1 MPTTSQDDVLQRLNA
16 TLERAPLPDRLRL
29 SGQALAERLASP
41 VRLSFMGRPGVGKTT
56 LIRALFGPGAQA
68 LNGGAPTYELVYGDA
83 PWARVTR
90 ADGTQCDVDGADVED
105 ILALAPV
112 FIELHRP
119 CPDLRSVSVLE
130 LVTDGSPAE
139 LSVAAPWAAKRCNIP
154 IWCTKAFDRREAQIW
169 SKVPAAYKDHAILVL
184 TQADTVPSQ
193 ELVARLDQAY
203 ETEGTGFCI
212 IAPVAAEHALNM
224 QVSDS
229 TDAEAVLAASGIGA
243 LRAEIFRRVHQGRQ
257 LDLDHAE
264 IFLSRFEK
272 PKARKLSKPRPSL
285 QPNELQKGD
294 GSKALKSG
302 AELVQQQAQE
312 MLIDIEEFGPFATGK
327 IVERCLETANKL
339 VDLIADDT
347 PVDAP
352 SQLAHSAASDA
363 ADMLLL
369 MTLENTADAAEDAVH
384 LMLQVKRELDL
395 AA

>member
-1 MPTTSQDDVLQRLNA
+1 MPTTFQDDVLQRLNA

-68 LNGGAPTYELVYGDA
+68 LNGGAPTYELAYGDA
-83 PWARVTR
+83 PWARVTLE
-90 ADGTQCDVDGADVED
+90 DGTHCDVDGADVED

-139 LSVAAPWAAKRCNIP
+139 LSVAAPWAAKRSNIP

-184 TQADTVPSQ
+184 TQADAVPTQ

-229 TDAEAVLAASGIGA
+229 TDAEALLAASGIGA

-272 PKARKLSKPRPSL
+272 PKARKLSKPRPPS

-294 GSKALKSG
+294 GSKVLKSG
-302 AELVQQQAQE
+302 AELMQQQAQE

>member
-83 PWARVTR
+83 PWARVTLE
-90 ADGTQCDVDGADVED
+90 DGTHCDVDGADVED
-105 ILALAPV
+105 ILAFAPV

-154 IWCTKAFDRREAQIW
+154 IWCTKAFDAREAQIW

-184 TQADTVPSQ
+184 TQADAVPTK

-272 PKARKLSKPRPSL
+272 PKARKLSKPRPSS

-347 PVDAP
+347 PIDAP